1 MHENVTWNPGYRA
14 PKGLS
19 ANDAYKEIE
28 SIRIANRG
36 ELSPSDVVDIAR
48 DENSCLH
55 AAFEW
60 NDEEAAVKFRLEQA
74 RGMLRSF
81 CVQRIESDEKPG
93 RVYQCVRVSKND
105 DESEAVNSYWT
116 LEAAL
121 EDPEQRVRIINNL
134 KRQLHTM
141 RHKFNQISEL
151 AAVWRAVDRVAS
163 K

>member
-1 MHENVTWNPGYRA
+1 MHENVSWNIGYRA

-19 ANDAYKEIE
+19 ANEAYKEIE
-28 SIRIANRG
+28 SLRIANLG
-36 ELSPSDVVDIAR
+36 ELSPSHVVESAR
-48 DENSCLH
+48 NEKSCLH

-81 CVQRIESDEKPG
+81 CVLRGEPDERPG
-93 RVYQCVRVSKND
+93 RVYQCVRISSDK
-105 DESEAVNSYWT
+105 DESESVNLYWT

-134 KRQLHTM
+134 KRQLQAM
-141 RHKFNQISEL
+141 RHKFQQISEL
-151 AAVWRAVDRVAS
+151 AAVWRAVDKVAS